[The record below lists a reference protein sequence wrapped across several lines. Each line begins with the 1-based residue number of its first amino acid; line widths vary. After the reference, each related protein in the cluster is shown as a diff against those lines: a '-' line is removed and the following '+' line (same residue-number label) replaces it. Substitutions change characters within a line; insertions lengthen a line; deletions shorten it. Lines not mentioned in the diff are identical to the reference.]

1 MKVLSIQNKHYTGL
15 HVAKN
20 NKITSSQKQSV
31 SDFGTGALLDNTYG
45 RSLIK
50 TSKINFTG
58 DIKRNNG
65 EFKNLER
72 KLSMALNF
80 VDDDDVI
87 IVGKDI
93 DEAKTAF
100 ANVLEMYPEV
110 ISKIIFVPDDNIRG
124 NFAVAKNSKGNFYLQ
139 NLSESPMYQISPNKT
154 LRMNKTSSMQTGAGI
169 SFAFEPNGDSFVI
182 KANEN
187 MTAEE
192 LANSGIQIH
201 DFGAYEQGLIYD
213 INKKNLGKIGTKSTN
228 LQKTKKVSFS
238 DVGGLGEVIKELKES
253 VIFPIKYPEAFK
265 TVNHG
270 VILEGKPGT
279 GKSLI
284 AEAVANETNVHFIKL
299 NGLELESKWIGESG
313 ANWRALFDEAKR
325 KQPCVIFIDE
335 FDAVAR
341 KREGSSNSRHD
352 DKVVNQILTL
362 MSDIEK
368 ENSRVFVLA
377 ATNKK
382 DMLDD
387 AIVRSGRFGKTI
399 NVPLPDELG
408 CRQILDI
415 HTRDKKLDKDF
426 SKEEYAKR
434 LHSAG
439 VTGADIAAIVEEAR
453 ACAYKREN
461 IFSKMEDGTFSLND
475 IKNVI
480 FTKEDFN
487 TALKEYSKGNKGPL
501 GFVCPSA

>member
-1 MKVLSIQNKHYTGL
+1 MS
-15 HVAKN
+15 A
-20 NKITSSQKQSV
+20 SE
-31 SDFGTGALLDNTYG
+31 FGTNVLMDNTYG
-45 RSLIK
+45 RSLVKTPK
-50 TSKINFTG
+50 TSFTG
-58 DIKRNNG
+58 DIKRNGG
-65 EFKNLER
+65 EFKSLEK

-110 ISKIIFVPDDNIRG
+110 ISKVIFVPDDKIKG

-139 NLSESPMYQISPNKT
+139 NLSEVPIYQVSQNKA
-154 LRMNKTSSMQTGAGI
+154 LRMNKTSSMCTDGNV
-169 SFAFEPNGDSFVI
+169 SFAFAPDGDTFVV
-182 KANEN
+182 KEDEN
-187 MTAEE
+187 MTTEE
-192 LANSGIQIH
+192 LTNSGIQIH

-213 INKKNLGKIGTKSTN
+213 INKKNLGKIGSRKIAP
-228 LQKTKKVSFS
+228 QGIKKISFS
-238 DVGGLGEVIKELKES
+238 DVGGLSDVIKELKES

-270 VILEGKPGT
+270 VILEGEPGT

-325 KQPCVIFIDE
+325 NQPCVIFIDE
-335 FDAVAR
+335 LDAVAR
-341 KREGSSNSRHD
+341 KREGSNNSRHD

-382 DMLDD
+382 DLLDE
-387 AIVRSGRFGKTI
+387 AIIRSGRFGKTI

-415 HTRDKKLDKDF
+415 HTKDKRLDKNF
-426 SKEEYAKR
+426 SKEDYARK
-434 LHSAG
+434 LHDAG

-453 ACAYKREN
+453 ACAYEREN
-461 IFSKMEDGTFSLND
+461 IFSKMENGTFNLSD
-475 IKNVI
+475 IGGVI
-480 FTKEDFN
+480 FKSEDFDN
-487 TALKEYSKGNKGPL
+487 ALKEYSKNNKEPL